1 MWQLIIVCAMK
12 YQDHLVK
19 AQICVVTQTVFVLLN
34 NATKLQNYKALVM
47 DD

>member
-1 MWQLIIVCAMK
+1 MK

-19 AQICVVTQTVFVLLN
+19 AQICVVTQTFFVLLN
-34 NATKLQNYKALVM
+34 NTTNLQNYKALVM